1 MSNFSFHS
9 TQDESLYYYCIIF
22 TFVFLPLFLTFISFN
37 TFIAREIWK
46 RRKVPG
52 SGANKQKKINEDSST
67 SEVGG
72 KTTNDT
78 NSTSLR
84 NGNSSRDTISTIT
97 QQSIQNQQQQQR
109 QSVAHNDYRCN
120 ERHRRQMRMFKVILV
135 LMCVFIMFR
144 LPNWIFLLY
153 KLNFF
158 IEPRTG
164 WLINY
169 SVSII
174 GILNSMVNPFLY
186 TFLSETIR
194 FTSHIRGACYKF
206 CKLCRPNANSEQ
218 AIFGGAATPAKIVIG
233 VRGNDNGGVYLGN

>member
-1 MSNFSFHS
+1 M
-9 TQDESLYYYCIIF
+9 IF
-22 TFVFLPLFLTFISFN
+22 TFVFLPIFLTFISFN
-37 TFIAREIWK
+37 TFIAREIWN
-46 RRKVPG
+46 RRKIPG
-52 SGANKQKKINEDSST
+52 SGASKQKKINEDSST

-84 NGNSSRDTISTIT
+84 NGNDPISTIT
-97 QQSIQNQQQQQR
+97 QQSIQNQQQQQHP
-109 QSVAHNDYRCN
+109 SVAHNDYRCN

-153 KLNFF
+153 KLNFP
-158 IEPRTG
+158 IDPRPG

-169 SVSII
+169 SFSIL
-174 GILNSMVNPFLY
+174 GILNAMVNPFLY

-194 FTSHIRGACYKF
+194 FTSQIRSACNKF
-206 CKLCRPNANSEQ
+206 CKLCRPKGSTQHYASSEQ
-218 AIFGGAATPAKIVIG
+218 VIFGGAAASAKKVIG
-233 VRGNDNGGVYLGN
+233 GRGNDNGGVYLGV

>member
-1 MSNFSFHS
+1 M
-9 TQDESLYYYCIIF
+9 
-22 TFVFLPLFLTFISFN
+22 FLPLFLTFISFN

-52 SGANKQKKINEDSST
+52 SGASNQKKINEDSST

-84 NGNSSRDTISTIT
+84 NGNPSRDTISTIT
-97 QQSIQNQQQQQR
+97 QQSIQHPQHQQH
-109 QSVAHNDYRCN
+109 QSATHNDYRCN

-153 KLNFF
+153 KLNFY

-169 SVSII
+169 SFSIV
-174 GILNSMVNPFLY
+174 GILNAMVNPFLY

-194 FTSHIRGACYKF
+194 FTSHIRSACYKF
-206 CKLCRPNANSEQ
+206 CKLCRPKGSTQHYANSEHE
-218 AIFGGAATPAKIVIG
+218 IFGGTAASAKKSVIG
-233 VRGNDNGGVYLGN
+233 VRVNDNGGVYLGN